1 MAKTEKKKR
10 KEQGIKKSNSST
22 NPDRGNAGSGMRDR
36 STIMRLNMYR
46 KGKPQRNRKGKIV
59 MAAPFQK
66 QLKSGTVARVEPNR
80 KWFGNTRVVSQNALQ
95 TFQEELGKVIKDPY
109 QVVMKQTKL
118 PITLLQEKAKYNR
131 VHLLDTES
139 FGSTFGPKKQRKRV
153 NIKVADVESL
163 VKSAEESSDKYDVE
177 KDTDLVFDDGGVRD
191 EVKDWVFG
199 AGQSKRIWNELYK
212 VIDSSDVVVQV
223 LDARDPMGTRSK
235 YIENY
240 LKKEKPHKH
249 LIFVLNK
256 VDLVPTWAT
265 KRWVAILS
273 HDYPTLAFH
282 ASMRNPFGKGALI
295 QLLRQFGKLHVDKKQ
310 ISIGFIGYPN
320 TGKSSIIN
328 TLRAKKV
335 CNVAPIAGETKVWQY
350 ITLMRRIFLI
360 DCPGVVYPSGE
371 TETEIVL
378 KGVVRIENVKGPEDY
393 IPEVLR
399 RVKPDYLQK
408 TYRVSEWVDY
418 IDFLEKLAQRTGK
431 LNKGGEPDVSTVA
444 KMVLND
450 WQRGKIPFFVKPP
463 NCEQDSREDVD
474 KKESPKKTKET
485 VAKDTVAKEDTV
497 PKKKEI
503 RGVKQDLSKINI
515 GPKFAGDDLKP
526 KDMDGEENEVT
537 EGQEPEEEEEEEEE
551 AAAEGEQD
559 EDGEEVVSQ
568 MEDSD
573 KAGKDLTNEASTSSA
588 SSDSVKKSVKRTRR
602 KEEAKTGISYGANV
616 FLNTKNKK
624 LLAKAKIEKK
634 REAMLQKR
642 SQTES
647 NEDQNKPAK
656 KGKKPQP
663 IGSYCPLGSSDE
675 DDAGDTRR
683 KKKRYFEEEKAG
695 KKKLTSKQKRSI
707 DRAQKSKKVGQH
719 FYAETNVKN
728 RNRSKKVK

>member
-1 MAKTEKKKR
+1 MSKTVRKKR
-10 KEQGIKKSNSST
+10 KEQGLKKSNSST
-22 NPDRGNAGSGMRDR
+22 NPDRGKGAGGSNMRDR
-36 STIMRLNMYR
+36 STIKRLEMYR
-46 KGKPQRNRKGKIV
+46 KGKPKRNRKGKIV
-59 MAAPFQK
+59 QAAPFQS

-153 NIKVADVESL
+153 NMKVADVESL
-163 VKSAEESSDKYDVE
+163 LKSAEESSEKYDVE
-177 KDTDLVFDDGGVRD
+177 KDKDLVFDDQGVRD
-191 EVKDWVFG
+191 EVKDWIFS

-212 VIDSSDVVVQV
+212 VVDSSDVLVQV

-295 QLLRQFGKLHVDKKQ
+295 QLLRQFGKLHIDKKQ

-320 TGKSSIIN
+320 VGKSSIIN
-328 TLRAKKV
+328 TLRNKKV

-378 KGVVRIENVKGPEDY
+378 KGVVRVENVKCPEDY
-393 IPEVLR
+393 IAEVLR
-399 RVKPDYLQK
+399 RVKPDYVQK
-408 TYRVSEWVDY
+408 TYRITEWVDY

-450 WQRGKIPFFVKPP
+450 WLRGKIPFFVKPP
-463 NCEQDSREDVD
+463 NCEQDPKDD
-474 KKESPKKTKET
+474 TNKTNQAKKNKET
-485 VAKDTVAKEDTV
+485 VAKETVAKEDASS
-497 PKKKEI
+497 KKKKGAEI
-503 RGVKQDLSKINI
+503 RGVKQDLSKLNI
-515 GPKFAGDDLKP
+515 GPNFAGDDLKP
-526 KDMDGEENEVT
+526 EDIDEEENEVT
-537 EGQEPEEEEEEEEE
+537 EGQEPVEEDEMENDDEDMERDDDEELEESVIEDGQKEGKKETSNE
-551 AAAEGEQD
+551 AA
-559 EDGEEVVSQ
+559 
-568 MEDSD
+568 
-573 KAGKDLTNEASTSSA
+573 SS
-588 SSDSVKKSVKRTRR
+588 SSPVKQSSKRTR
-602 KEEAKTGISYGANV
+602 KEDAKTGISFGANV
-616 FLNTKNKK
+616 FLNSKNKK

-634 REAMLQKR
+634 REAMLKKR
-642 SQTES
+642 SEMEQI
-647 NEDQNKPAK
+647 EDQNKPK
-656 KGKKPQP
+656 KAKKPQP

-675 DDAGDTRR
+675 DDVGDMRR
-683 KKKRYFEEEKAG
+683 KKKRYFEEEKTG

-707 DRAQKSKKVGQH
+707 ERAQKSKKVGH
-719 FYAETNVKN
+719 HYYAEKNVKN
-728 RNRSKKVK
+728 RNRSKRDK